1 MLHQLYKR
9 IVRCFPMAFAR
20 QQEKKRTTNFKLSF
34 L

>member
-1 MLHQLYKR
+1 MLLQVYRR

-20 QQEKKRTTNFKLSF
+20 QSKKRTTNFKLSF